1 MKSRRRV
8 NSTVGALSRSPRRFM
23 KRILILVLA
32 ILIGLV
38 GYLFFTRSN
47 PVVYRYVERAAGNYS
62 AFVILNPFRDREPE
76 RQAEVVLQALKARD
90 CRRALS
96 LQTLDSARIEYLCE
110 RENKYPI
117 ESWDLMDRKGDGR
130 KTQLIYDLNRLG
142 SEGKP
147 GSCLAWIDVENNG
160 TWRATKYDTFY

>member
-1 MKSRRRV
+1 MV
-8 NSTVGALSRSPRRFM
+8 
-23 KRILILVLA
+23 VLA
-32 ILIGLV
+32 ILLGLA

-47 PVVYRYVERAAGNYS
+47 PVIYRYVDRAAGNYR

-96 LQTLDSARIEYLCE
+96 LQTLDSARVEYLCE

-130 KTQLIYDLNRLG
+130 KTQLIYDVNRVG
-142 SEGKP
+142 SQGKP
-147 GSCLAWIDVENNG
+147 GSSLAWIDVENNG
-160 TWRATKYDTFY
+160 TWRATRYETFY